1 MDESTIYVYL
11 MYIGTICDCFLN
23 QEVYLILGYSIDT
36 KNILIINLSSS
47 LEKLTESINVY
58 IDSNHSVTCVI
69 YIKFFLKKK
78 KEEEKDK
85 SLFIPTMLI
94 RQLQSTLIFLFL
106 FNPTIG

>member
-78 KEEEKDK
+78 KKK
-85 SLFIPTMLI
+85 KKINH
-94 RQLQSTLIFLFL
+94 FLF
-106 FNPTIG
+106 PQC